1 MIFSNINSSKD
12 YLSPL
17 DIAKYF
23 YLRADFD
30 GELISPLKMQKMVY
44 FAYVEYLKITHED
57 LFLDR
62 IEAWPM
68 GPVIVNLYH
77 ELKKFGSL
85 PIDDSFVC
93 DIKDTDSFLA
103 KFKPDTKKIL
113 DSVYEKYIVLSP
125 FELVA
130 ITHAQE
136 PWINA
141 RKGLSP
147 GDKSDKEITKDE
159 ILAYD
164 C

>member
-1 MIFSNINSSKD
+1 MDLNISND
-12 YLSPL
+12 TVYHSPVE
-17 DIAKYF
+17 IAKYF
-23 YLRADFD
+23 YLRAVLD

-44 FAYVEYLKITHED
+44 FAYVEFLKRTHKN
-57 LFLDR
+57 LFMDK

-77 ELKKFGSL
+77 ALKGFGSS
-85 PIDDSFVC
+85 PIDDNLVS
-93 DIKDTDSFLA
+93 DIKDTEAFVS
-103 KFKPDTKKIL
+103 KFDPETKSIL
-113 DSVYEKYIVLSP
+113 DSVYENYIVLSP

-147 GDKSDKEITKDE
+147 GEKSDKKITDEE